1 MDGALK
7 DEALTLVEKRLRF
20 YFVNLGNFGNIYES
34 FL

>member
-7 DEALTLVEKRLRF
+7 NEALTLIEKRLRF